1 MQKGAT
7 QTDKTADFRKLHES
21 GCFVIPNPW
30 DAGTAKYLT
39 NLGFKALATTSAG
52 LGLARGIPDP
62 YAVLPLE
69 WVLENATEI
78 VSATQLPVTVDF
90 QNGYARD
97 PDDIEVNVHR
107 CVATGVAGLSIED
120 TVGDAD
126 NRLYDTTLAAER
138 IRAARKQIDSLGIP
152 VVLTARCEAW
162 LVHDSTPLQTSV
174 SRLVAYAEAGAD
186 CLYAPGVY
194 DLSEIET
201 LVKAVSPKPLNV
213 LISQSVPGLDVR
225 HLADVG
231 VRRISI
237 GSGLNRLAWR
247 AFMKAARDIFEFEN
261 FESLSDLASFEELN
275 REVATSS

>member
-1 MQKGAT
+1 
-7 QTDKTADFRKLHES
+7 
-21 GCFVIPNPW
+21 
-30 DAGTAKYLT
+30 
-39 NLGFKALATTSAG
+39 
-52 LGLARGIPDP
+52 
-62 YAVLPLE
+62 
-69 WVLENATEI
+69 
-78 VSATQLPVTVDF
+78 
-90 QNGYARD
+90 
-97 PDDIEVNVHR
+97 
-107 CVATGVAGLSIED
+107 
-120 TVGDAD
+120 
-126 NRLYDTTLAAER
+126 
-138 IRAARKQIDSLGIP
+138 
-152 VVLTARCEAW
+152 
-162 LVHDSTPLQTSV
+162 V